1 MSGEPTRRWTAV
13 ALGVVAF
20 LLLSACGSG
29 SEPQTDAEGRETVK
43 VRTDVYYS
51 GAVLPL
57 VAGVETGIFEKHDLN
72 IELNEGKESAT
83 TIQTVGNGSDDIG
96 YVDAGSLVQSV
107 AQGIDVQMVA
117 GMVQDS
123 SLALYALA
131 DSGIT
136 SPQDLEG
143 KTAGFTPGS
152 AAERIFPAYADAAGI
167 DESSVQFRNV
177 DIPTRTELFMA
188 GQTDF
193 TFGLLNVSGPNIG
206 LKCDCDPIVMPYSD
220 EGIHMLSS
228 GIVAGSDFLDDRP
241 ETMERFLAALTESVE
256 WTNEHLDEAVE
267 AFYAYAPESTVDRGV
282 LAEQWEISMDLAF
295 TDATDG
301 EPFGCMAESDW
312 ASTIELME
320 TYGDVAEGRV
330 AVEDIAANGFLPE
343 SCTDELG
350 ERS

>member
-1 MSGEPTRRWTAV
+1 MSGEPRRRWTAV
-13 ALGVVAF
+13 ALGVVVF
-20 LLLSACGSG
+20 LMLSACGSG

-43 VRTDVYYS
+43 IRTDVYYS

-72 IELNEGKESAT
+72 VELNEGKESAT

-96 YVDAGSLVQSV
+96 YVDAGSLVQSA
-107 AQGIDVQMVA
+107 AQGIDVRMVA

-123 SLALYALA
+123 SLALYALEE
-131 DSGIT
+131 SGIA
-136 SPQDLEG
+136 SPEDLEG
-143 KTAGFTPGS
+143 KTAGYTPGS
-152 AAERIFPAYADAAGI
+152 AAERIFPAYAEAAGI
-167 DESSVQFRNV
+167 DEASVQFRNV

-228 GIVAGSDFLDDRP
+228 GIVAGSDFLEDRP
-241 ETMERFLAALTESVE
+241 ETMERFLAALTEAVE
-256 WTNEHLDEAVE
+256 WTNANTEEAVE
-267 AFYAYAPESTVDRGV
+267 AFYAYAPDSTVDRGV
-282 LAEQWEISMDLAF
+282 LAEQWGISMELAY
-295 TDATDG
+295 TESTDG
-301 EPFGCMAESDW
+301 QPFGCMSKEDW
-312 ASTIELME
+312 TSTTELME
-320 TYGDVAEGRV
+320 TYGGVDEGRV
-330 AVEDIAANGFLPE
+330 AVEDIADNGFLPE

-350 ERS
+350 ADS